1 MYYFCFVNNQ
11 NTKAMKKYT
20 FKNKQTGET
29 KEIIE
34 TLSYVLADEFFGC
47 KYYYLNDNWETIEL

>member
-1 MYYFCFVNNQ
+1 
-11 NTKAMKKYT
+11 MKKYT

-29 KEIIE
+29 KEVIE
-34 TLSYVLADEFFGC
+34 ALSYVLADEFFGC

>member
-1 MYYFCFVNNQ
+1 MNR
-11 NTKAMKKYT
+11 YT

-34 TLSYVLADEFFGC
+34 TFSYVLADEYFGC
-47 KYYYLNDNWETIEL
+47 KYYYLNDKWETVEL

>member
-1 MYYFCFVNNQ
+1 MYFYIRQQF
-11 NTKAMKKYT
+11 NTKKMKKYT

-29 KEIIE
+29 KEVIE